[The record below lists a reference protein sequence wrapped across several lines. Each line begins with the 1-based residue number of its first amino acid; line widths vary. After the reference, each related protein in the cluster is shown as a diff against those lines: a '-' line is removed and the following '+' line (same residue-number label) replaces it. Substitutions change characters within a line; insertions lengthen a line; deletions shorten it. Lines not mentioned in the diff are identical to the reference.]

1 MYVADDKAYSMDQV
15 SDLVGESL
23 TFSVMDTCVC
33 VVSLTRLVLFSLFMS
48 QDTGGTG
55 ISYLNIELR

>member
-33 VVSLTRLVLFSLFMS
+33 VVSLTRLLLFLSLFMF
-48 QDTGGTG
+48 TEVGLKFLT
-55 ISYLNIELR
+55 